1 MVVFGETGGFS
12 SASLRHGYDEIMLP
26 QQAQDQLQRRQDQIQ
41 ARSRRVEVSGLFAS
55 TQRDLQRTEKRLAG
69 SAALWERVCP
79 PELLERT
86 CVVGLTRG
94 TLTIGVRDHST
105 RYVLDRML
113 RSGLEADLIRR
124 SAVSI
129 STVKLV
135 AKPDAFV
142 DPKVA
147 ALRDR
152 RASLSPKG
160 PRP

>member
-1 MVVFGETGGFS
+1 
-12 SASLRHGYDEIMLP
+12 MLP
-26 QQAQDQLQRRQDQIQ
+26 QQAQDQLKRRQDRIE

-55 TQRDLQRTEKRLAG
+55 TQRDLKRTEKRIAG
-69 SAALWERVCP
+69 SSALWERVCP
-79 PELLERT
+79 PELIERT
-86 CVVGLTRG
+86 CIVGLQRG

-113 RSGLEADLIRR
+113 RSGLEAELIRR

-129 STVKLV
+129 SSIKLV
-135 AKPDAFV
+135 ARPEAFV

-152 RASLSPKG
+152 RSSLSPKG

>member
-1 MVVFGETGGFS
+1 MN
-12 SASLRHGYDEIMLP
+12 P
-26 QQAQDQLQRRQDQIQ
+26 QQAQNQLQSRQDRML
-41 ARSRRVEVSGLFAS
+41 ARSKRVEVSGLFAA
-55 TQRDLQRTEKRLAG
+55 TQRELKRTEKRLAG
-69 SAALWERVCP
+69 TAALWERVCP

-86 CVVGLTRG
+86 CIVGLQRG

-105 RYVLDRML
+105 RYMLDRML

-129 STVKLV
+129 SSVKLV
-135 AKPDAFV
+135 ARPEAFV

-147 ALRDR
+147 AMRER

-160 PRP
+160 LQP